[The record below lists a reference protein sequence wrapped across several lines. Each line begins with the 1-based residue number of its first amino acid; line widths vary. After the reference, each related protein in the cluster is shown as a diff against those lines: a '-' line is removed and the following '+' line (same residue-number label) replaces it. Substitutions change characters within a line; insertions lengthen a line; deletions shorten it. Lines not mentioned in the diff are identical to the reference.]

1 MITERN
7 EFDEIRPYEAG
18 EMKQAFEDLLN
29 DRQFNVVMKGFAPW
43 LPKSLRNGLLR
54 LAFTGIKTPLD
65 FQKRFMK
72 PVVKW
77 IMRRHT
83 DGCSFDDS
91 SLSRNEERG
100 ASKENSSDDEKSN
113 LVPRSSFLV
122 PRYTFVSNHR
132 DIVLDSAF
140 LDVLLVDAGYPT
152 TVEIGIG
159 DNLLIYPWIKR
170 LVRMNKAF
178 TVRRGLTAHEM
189 MRSSQLMSRYI
200 HYAVTQKKENIWIA
214 QREGRAKD
222 SSDQTQEAV
231 LKMLA
236 MGYERGTGNEERGT
250 NADSLRELNIVPLTI
265 SYEYDPCDYL
275 KAQEFQQKRDN
286 PSFKKSKQ
294 DDLDNMKT
302 GIFGYKGRVH
312 YCCSAPA
319 NSWIDELDGLP
330 RNEFFAELSRRM
342 DREIHRGYQ
351 LFPCNYIA
359 ADLLD
364 GSHQFADH
372 YTEKD
377 VARFESYLQGQLAKI
392 KLPQKDEPFLRERM
406 LTMYANPVRN
416 KLAAQ

>member
-1 MITERN
+1 MATPA

-18 EMKQAFEDLLN
+18 EMQQAFHDLLN
-29 DRQFNVVMKGFAPW
+29 DRQFSLVLKGFAPW
-43 LPKSLRNGLLR
+43 LPKVLRNGLLK

-77 IMRRHT
+77 IIRKHT
-83 DGCSFDDS
+83 DGCTFDDS
-91 SLSRNEERG
+91 KLYTLNFTL
-100 ASKENSSDDEKSN
+100 NN
-113 LVPRSSFLV
+113 
-122 PRYTFVSNHR
+122 RYTFVSNHR

-140 LDVLLVDAGYPT
+140 LDVMLVDAGHPT

-222 SSDQTQEAV
+222 SSDQTQDAV

-236 MGYERGTGNEERGT
+236 MGG
-250 NADSLRELNIVPLTI
+250 DLRELNIVPLTI
-265 SYEYDPCDYL
+265 SYEFDPCDYL
-275 KAQEFQQKRDN
+275 KAQEMQQKRDN
-286 PSFKKSKQ
+286 PAFKKSRQ

-312 YCCSAPA
+312 YHCAAPI
-319 NSWIDELDGLP
+319 NTWIDELRNLP
-330 RNEFFAELSRRM
+330 KKEFYETLSHRLDCELHQHYRL
-342 DREIHRGYQ
+342 Y
-351 LFPCNYIA
+351 PCNYIA
-359 ADLLD
+359 LDMLENSKASSDSSHYIAADV
-364 GSHQFADH
+364 
-372 YTEKD
+372 E
-377 VARFESYLQGQLAKI
+377 RFEKYLAGQLAKI
-392 KLPQKDEPFLRERM
+392 ELPNKDEAFLRERM
-406 LTMYANPVRN
+406 LTMYANPLRN
-416 KLAAQ
+416 YQTATGQCKKCNDLTM

>member
-1 MITERN
+1 MEYDIK
-7 EFDEIRPYEAG
+7 EFDEIRPYEAD
-18 EMKQAFEDLLN
+18 EMQQAFNDMLN
-29 DRQFNVVMKGFAPW
+29 DRQFSTIMKGFVPW
-43 LPKSLRNGLLR
+43 LPKGLRNGLLK
-54 LAFTGIKTPLD
+54 LAFIGVKTPLD
-65 FQKRFMK
+65 FQMRFMK

-77 IMRRHT
+77 IIRKHT
-83 DGCSFDDS
+83 DGTTFED
-91 SLSRNEERG
+91 
-100 ASKENSSDDEKSN
+100 K
-113 LVPRSSFLV
+113 LVSGDKLF
-122 PRYTFVSNHR
+122 RYTFLSNHR

-140 LDVLLVDAGYPT
+140 LDVLLMDAGYQT

-200 HYAVTQKKENIWIA
+200 HYAVKEKHENIWIA

-222 SSDQTQEAV
+222 SSDHTQDAV

-236 MGYERGTGNEERGT
+236 MGGPVKEI
-250 NADSLRELNIVPLTI
+250 NIVPLTI

-286 PSFKKSKQ
+286 PAFKKSRQ

-312 YCCSAPA
+312 YHCGTPI
-319 NSWIDELDGLP
+319 NQWLDELEGLP
-330 RNEFFAELSRRM
+330 RNEYFAQLSKRI
-342 DREIHRGYQ
+342 DKEIHRGYR
-351 LFPCNYIA
+351 LYPCNYIA
-359 ADLLD
+359 LD
-364 GSHQFADH
+364 MLEGQQTYTAH
-372 YTEKD
+372 YTQQD
-377 VARFESYLQGQLAKI
+377 VARFEQYLQGQLAKI
-392 KLPQKDEPFLRERM
+392 KIPNKDEAFLRERM

-416 KLAAQ
+416 YLAAQ

>member
-1 MITERN
+1 MATPA

-18 EMKQAFEDLLN
+18 EMQQAFHDLLN
-29 DRQFNVVMKGFAPW
+29 DRQFSLVLKGFAPW
-43 LPKSLRNGLLR
+43 LPKVLRNGLLK

-77 IMRRHT
+77 IIRKHT
-83 DGCSFDDS
+83 DGCTFDDS
-91 SLSRNEERG
+91 KLYTLNFTL
-100 ASKENSSDDEKSN
+100 NN
-113 LVPRSSFLV
+113 
-122 PRYTFVSNHR
+122 RYTFVSNHR

-140 LDVLLVDAGYPT
+140 LDVMLVDAGHPT

-222 SSDQTQEAV
+222 SSDQTQDAV

-236 MGYERGTGNEERGT
+236 MGG
-250 NADSLRELNIVPLTI
+250 DLRELNIVPLTI
-265 SYEYDPCDYL
+265 SYEFDPCDYL
-275 KAQEFQQKRDN
+275 KAQEMQQKRDN
-286 PSFKKSKQ
+286 PAFKKSRQ

-312 YCCSAPA
+312 YHCAAPI
-319 NSWIDELDGLP
+319 NTWIDELRNLP
-330 RNEFFAELSRRM
+330 KKEFYETLSHRLDCELHQHYRL
-342 DREIHRGYQ
+342 Y
-351 LFPCNYIA
+351 PCNYIA
-359 ADLLD
+359 LDMLENSKASSDSSHYIAADV
-364 GSHQFADH
+364 
-372 YTEKD
+372 E
-377 VARFESYLQGQLAKI
+377 RFEKYLAGQLAKI
-392 KLPQKDEPFLRERM
+392 ELPNKDEAFLRERM
-406 LTMYANPVRN
+406 LTMYANPLRN
-416 KLAAQ
+416 YQTATGTM

>member
-1 MITERN
+1 MATPA

-18 EMKQAFEDLLN
+18 EMQQAFHDLLN
-29 DRQFNVVMKGFAPW
+29 DRQFSLVLKGFAPW
-43 LPKSLRNGLLR
+43 LPKVLRNGLLK

-77 IMRRHT
+77 IIRKHT
-83 DGCSFDDS
+83 DGCTFDDS
-91 SLSRNEERG
+91 KLYTLNFTQ
-100 ASKENSSDDEKSN
+100 NN
-113 LVPRSSFLV
+113 
-122 PRYTFVSNHR
+122 RYTFVSNHR

-140 LDVLLVDAGYPT
+140 LDVMLVDAGHPT

-222 SSDQTQEAV
+222 SSDQTQDAV

-236 MGYERGTGNEERGT
+236 MGG
-250 NADSLRELNIVPLTI
+250 DLRELNIVPLTI
-265 SYEYDPCDYL
+265 SYEFDPCDYL
-275 KAQEFQQKRDN
+275 KAQEMQQKRDN
-286 PSFKKSKQ
+286 PAFKKSRQ

-312 YCCSAPA
+312 YHCAAPI
-319 NSWIDELDGLP
+319 NTWIDELRNLP
-330 RNEFFAELSRRM
+330 KKEFYETLSHRLDCELHQHYRL
-342 DREIHRGYQ
+342 Y
-351 LFPCNYIA
+351 PCNYIA
-359 ADLLD
+359 LDMLENSKASSDSSHYIAADV
-364 GSHQFADH
+364 
-372 YTEKD
+372 E
-377 VARFESYLQGQLAKI
+377 RFEKYLAGQLAKI
-392 KLPQKDEPFLRERM
+392 ELPNKDEAFLRERM
-406 LTMYANPVRN
+406 LTMYANPLRN
-416 KLAAQ
+416 YQTATGTM

>member
-1 MITERN
+1 MEYDIK

-18 EMKQAFEDLLN
+18 EMQQAFHDLLN
-29 DRQFNVVMKGFAPW
+29 DRQFSLVLKGFAPW
-43 LPKSLRNGLLR
+43 LPKALRNGLLK

-77 IMRRHT
+77 IIRKHT
-83 DGCSFDDS
+83 DGCTFDDS
-91 SLSRNEERG
+91 KLCTLD
-100 ASKENSSDDEKSN
+100 SKLYTLNSKLN
-113 LVPRSSFLV
+113 N
-122 PRYTFVSNHR
+122 RYTFVSNHR

-140 LDVLLVDAGYPT
+140 LDVMLVDAGHPT

-222 SSDQTQEAV
+222 SSDQTQDAV

-236 MGYERGTGNEERGT
+236 MGG
-250 NADSLRELNIVPLTI
+250 DLRELNIVPLTI
-265 SYEYDPCDYL
+265 SYEFDPCDYL
-275 KAQEFQQKRDN
+275 KAQEMQQKRDN
-286 PSFKKSKQ
+286 PAFKKSRQ

-312 YCCSAPA
+312 YHCAAPI
-319 NSWIDELDGLP
+319 NTWIDELSDLP
-330 RNEFFAELSRRM
+330 KKEFYETLSHRM
-342 DREIHRGYQ
+342 DCQ
-351 LFPCNYIA
+351 LHQHYRLYPCNYIA
-359 ADLLD
+359 LD
-364 GSHQFADH
+364 MLENSKASSDSSH
-372 YTEKD
+372 YTVAD
-377 VARFESYLQGQLAKI
+377 VERFEKYLAGQLAKI
-392 KLPQKDEPFLRERM
+392 ELPNKDEAFLRERM
-406 LTMYANPVRN
+406 LTMYANPLRN
-416 KLAAQ
+416 YQTATGTM